1 MMIQDLE
8 TRKELAREELSTV
21 RGGSNYGYVGGQE
34 ANQRVWGDGN
44 FSPTTAVN
52 APVNAPF
59 LFQNDVHPVTKLDL
73 DLATVIG
80 SSETKIS

>member
-1 MMIQDLE
+1 MMIKDLE
-8 TRKELAREELSTV
+8 TRKELAREELSAV

-34 ANQRVWGDGN
+34 ADQRVWGGGN

-52 APVNAPF
+52 APVNAPV
-59 LFQNDVHPVTKLDL
+59 LFQSDVHPVTKLDL

>member
-8 TRKELAREELSTV
+8 TRKELAREELSAV

-34 ANQRVWGDGN
+34 AEQRVWGGGL

-52 APVNAPF
+52 VPVNVPV
-59 LFQNDVHPVTKLDL
+59 LIQSDVRPVTKLDL
-73 DLATVIG
+73 DLASVIG
-80 SSETKIS
+80 STDTKIS